1 MVRNSVK
8 FVTRKDIK
16 NVCKNLRT
24 VYSSVNEESG
34 LNALEDFGDKWQSKY
49 PMIYK
54 SWKKEWQNLVE
65 FFRFPEGIRNVIY
78 TTNAI
83 ESLNYSLRKVIRNKS
98 SFPDDDSIYKVMYLA
113 VKNACERWTMPIKNW
128 IIAKN
133 QFAILFEGR
142 VPLK

>member
-1 MVRNSVK
+1 MFTEWMFHLACMDGLTGFPEAVKAVFPETHIQHCIVHMVRNSVK
-8 FVTRKDIK
+8 FVTNKDRK
-16 NVCKNLRT
+16 NVCRDLRL
-24 VYSSVNEESG
+24 VYSAVNEESG

-65 FFRFPEGIRNVIY
+65 FFRYPEGIRNVIY

-98 SFPDDDSIYKVMYLA
+98 SYLMMI
-113 VKNACERWTMPIKNW
+113 RYT
-128 IIAKN
+128 
-133 QFAILFEGR
+133 R
-142 VPLK
+142 

>member
-1 MVRNSVK
+1 MCR
-8 FVTRKDIK
+8 D
-16 NVCKNLRT
+16 LRL
-24 VYSSVNEESG
+24 VYSAVNEESG

-65 FFRFPEGIRNVIY
+65 FFRYPEGIRNVIY

-98 SFPDDDSIYKVMYLA
+98 SLPDDDSIYKE
-113 VKNACERWTMPIKNW
+113 KWTMPIKNW
-128 IIAKN
+128 ILAKN

-142 VPLK
+142 VVKMRNGIYTVFVTSSRKAKYKL

>member
-8 FVTRKDIK
+8 FVTNKDRK
-16 NVCKNLRT
+16 NVCRDLRL
-24 VYSSVNEESG
+24 VYSAVNEESG

-65 FFRFPEGIRNVIY
+65 FFRYPEGIRNVIY

-98 SFPDDDSIYKVMYLA
+98 SYLMMI
-113 VKNACERWTMPIKNW
+113 RYT
-128 IIAKN
+128 
-133 QFAILFEGR
+133 R
-142 VPLK
+142 